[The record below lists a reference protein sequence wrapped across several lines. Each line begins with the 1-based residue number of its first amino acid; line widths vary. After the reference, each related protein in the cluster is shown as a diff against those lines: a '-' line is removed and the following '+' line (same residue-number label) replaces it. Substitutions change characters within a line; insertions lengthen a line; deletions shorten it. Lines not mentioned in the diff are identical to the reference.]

1 MSDVATTAPAT
12 ITGNYT
18 VDPVHSRI
26 GFSVRHMMVSKVR
39 GQFTEYSGSGYF
51 DAEGPAKS
59 HAELTIK
66 AASIDTGNPDRDA
79 HLRSNDFLAME
90 EYPELTFK
98 STSVKKV
105 DDRLFQVTGD
115 LTIRG
120 VTRPVTLEVSY
131 LGSTTD
137 PWGKTRLGFE
147 GTTTINRR
155 DWGVN
160 WNAALEA
167 GGVMVSDNVNLEIE
181 IEAVKAD

>member
-1 MSDVATTAPAT
+1 MSNVATAAPST
-12 ITGNYT
+12 LTGNYT
-18 VDPVHSRI
+18 IDPVHSRI

-39 GQFTEYSGSGYF
+39 GQFTEYTGTGYF
-51 DAEGPAKS
+51 DGEDPAKS

-90 EYPELTFK
+90 EHPEISFK
-98 STSVKKV
+98 TTEVKKV
-105 DDRLFQVTGD
+105 SDNVFKVTGD
-115 LTIRG
+115 LAIRG
-120 VTRPVTLEVSY
+120 VAKPVTIDFEY

-167 GGVMVSDNVNLEIE
+167 GGVVVSDNVTLEIE
-181 IEAVKAD
+181 VEAVKAD